1 MLLIVLATLQIT
13 IVPMVAIGSVIPNL
27 IVILVVTF
35 SLFYGQFYGTIFGA
49 VCGLSFDLISG
60 GAVGTAMFSLT
71 LSGFIAGYFYN
82 ENKTESNVSS
92 MFLVLIVFI
101 CAAINSFFY
110 MLLTS
115 SEIKF
120 TASHLILEQGILP
133 GVYTAL
139 LALPVVI
146 YNQKR
151 KIL

>member
-1 MLLIVLATLQIT
+1 MI
-13 IVPMVAIGSVIPNL
+13 AIGSVIPNL
-27 IVILVVTF
+27 IVILLVTF
-35 SLFYGQFYGTIFGA
+35 SLFYGQFYGTLFA
-49 VCGLSFDLISG
+49 AFCGLAFDLISG
-60 GAVGTAMFSLT
+60 GAIGTAMLSFT
-71 LSGFIAGYFYN
+71 VSGFIAGYFYN
-82 ENKTESNVSS
+82 DNKTEYNTST
-92 MFLVLIVFI
+92 MYLVLFVFI
-101 CAAINSFFY
+101 CATINSFFY

-139 LALPVVI
+139 LSLPVVI

>member
-1 MLLIVLATLQIT
+1 
-13 IVPMVAIGSVIPNL
+13 MVSIGSIIPN
-27 IVILVVTF
+27 IVVILVVTF
-35 SLFYGQFYGTIFGA
+35 SLYHGQFYGTIFGA
-49 VCGLSFDLISG
+49 ICGLFFDLISG
-60 GAVGTAMFSLT
+60 GVLGTAMFSLT

-82 ENKTESNVSS
+82 ENKIEFNVSS
-92 MFLVLIVFI
+92 MILVIIVFVS
-101 CAAINSFFY
+101 AAIYSFFY

-139 LALPVVI
+139 LALPVAI

-151 KIL
+151 AI

>member
-1 MLLIVLATLQIT
+1 
-13 IVPMVAIGSVIPNL
+13 
-27 IVILVVTF
+27 
-35 SLFYGQFYGTIFGA
+35 
-49 VCGLSFDLISG
+49 
-60 GAVGTAMFSLT
+60 
-71 LSGFIAGYFYN
+71 
-82 ENKTESNVSS
+82 

-101 CAAINSFFY
+101 SAAINSFFY

-146 YNQKR
+146 FNQKR
-151 KIL
+151 TIL

>member
-1 MLLIVLATLQIT
+1 
-13 IVPMVAIGSVIPNL
+13 MVSIGSIIPNL
-27 IVILVVTF
+27 VVILVVTF
-35 SLFYGQFYGTIFGA
+35 TLFYGQLYGTIFGA
-49 VCGLSFDLISG
+49 VCGLFFDLISG
-60 GAVGTAMFSLT
+60 GVLGTAMFSLT
-71 LSGFIAGYFYN
+71 ISSFIAGYFFN
-82 ENKTESNVSS
+82 ENKTEFNLSS

-101 CAAINSFFY
+101 SAAINSFFY

-151 KIL
+151 TIL